1 MSSDAA
7 LREKPR
13 VLVLLM
19 EPTPYIIPRALY
31 LRQDSELAVD
41 LYFVTANSSQPWG
54 EDASDEELPVLLNA
68 ALSPV
73 QRLKNAAAVLG
84 RVLRKEYSAV
94 HLAGW
99 GHWMTRLAILACRIR
114 RVPFSVESDT
124 PLGAGVTGWRRS
136 IKDWLYPF
144 WMKWITM
151 AIPGGRRQAGYFRR
165 YGVPDDRIV
174 ISHMTVDT
182 ETIREMKSVGREEF
196 RRANGVPSKM
206 VVFLF
211 VGRLLVLKGIDTL
224 LAAFE
229 KAAAKDQNVGL
240 VIVGDGTERTRVE
253 EVSCR
258 LPNKLWAVG
267 RQNYGG
273 VISWMRSSDVFVLPS
288 RDENWGLVVNEA
300 MVCGLPIVI
309 SDACGCVDDLVFEG
323 QNGHIFPVNDVEKLT
338 EAMLSI
344 ARCGEA
350 RRAMG
355 RASATIIEPWT
366 ASREGEI
373 FRSALRRMASGV

>member
-1 MSSDAA
+1 MSSGAA
-7 LREKPR
+7 GREKPR

-19 EPTPYIIPRALY
+19 EPTPYIIPRARY
-31 LRQDSELAVD
+31 LKQDSELAVE

-54 EDASDEELPVLLNA
+54 EDASGEELPVLLNA
-68 ALSPV
+68 SLSPV
-73 QRLKNAAAVLG
+73 QRLKKATAVLG

-99 GHWMTRLAILACRIR
+99 GHWMTRLAILVCRVR

-136 IKDWLYPF
+136 IKDGLYPF
-144 WMKWITM
+144 WMKWITI
-151 AIPGGRRQAGYFRR
+151 AIPGGSRQAEYFRR
-165 YGVPDDRIV
+165 YGVPDSRIV

-182 ETIREMKSVGREEF
+182 EKIREMKLAGREEF
-196 RRANGVPSKM
+196 RRGNGVPSEM

-211 VGRLLVLKGIDTL
+211 VGRLLAQKGIDTL

-229 KAAAKDQNVGL
+229 KAVAKDPEIGL
-240 VIVGDGTERTRVE
+240 VVVGDGPERTKVE
-253 EVSCR
+253 ETR
-258 LPNKLWAVG
+258 AKLPRKLWAVG
-267 RQNYGG
+267 RQNYSR

-300 MVCGLPIVI
+300 MICGLPVVI
-309 SDACGCVDDLVFEG
+309 SDVCGCVDDLVFEG
-323 QNGHIFPVNDVEKLT
+323 QNGHIFPVNDGEKLA

-355 RASATIIEPWT
+355 RASETLIEPWT
-366 ASREGEI
+366 ALREAEI
-373 FRSALRRMASGV
+373 FRSTLRRMASGV

>member
-1 MSSDAA
+1 MSSGAA

-54 EDASDEELPVLLNA
+54 EDVSDEELPVLLNA

-84 RVLRKEYSAV
+84 RVLRKKYSAV

-99 GHWMTRLAILACRIR
+99 GHWITRLAILACRIR

-136 IKDWLYPF
+136 IKDWVYPF
-144 WMKWITM
+144 WMKWITV
-151 AIPGGRRQAGYFRR
+151 AIPGGRRQAEYFRR

-182 ETIREMKSVGREEF
+182 EAIREMKSVGSEEF
-196 RRANGVPSKM
+196 RRANGVPSNM

-229 KAAAKDQNVGL
+229 KAAAEDHGIGL
-240 VIVGDGTERTRVE
+240 VIVGDGPERAKVE
-253 EVSCR
+253 EARAR
-258 LPNKLWAVG
+258 LPRNIWAVG
-267 RQNYGG
+267 RQNYSR

-288 RDENWGLVVNEA
+288 RNENWGLVVNEA
-300 MVCGLPIVI
+300 MVCGLPVVI
-309 SDACGCVDDLVFEG
+309 SDVCGCVEDLVFEG

-338 EAMLSI
+338 ETMLSI

-350 RRAMG
+350 RCAMG

-366 ASREGEI
+366 ALREAEI
-373 FRSALRRMASGV
+373 FRSTLRQVVSGV